1 MKLLKS
7 SAILILLAST
17 SVHAGMINIIDFTS
31 SDWSGVGQNV
41 TNEFTLGD
49 IKLSSSGGNLTF
61 NDSDSA
67 GCSAAAGGTGLA
79 CIGDGIGIS
88 NDEITQGGTQI
99 LTISFLG
106 GPVDI
111 LDVHLLDL
119 FASEGS
125 GEIAIINGTSSA
137 AALAGPANNVGGY
150 WETGL
155 GFAGVTSIA
164 LSGNNDGF
172 SDYSLARIAYK
183 VPEPTVIALFG
194 VGLLGLGFARRR
206 MRS

>member
-7 SAILILLAST
+7 TALFLLLASS
-17 SVHAGMINIIDFTS
+17 SVQAGMINVIDFTGN
-31 SDWSGVGQNV
+31 DWTGVGQNV
-41 TNEFTLGD
+41 TDEFTFGD

-67 GCSAAAGGTGLA
+67 GCTAASVLGLA

-88 NDEITQGGTQI
+88 NDEITQGGGQV

-119 FASEGS
+119 FATEQLS
-125 GEIAIINGTSSA
+125 GEIAIINGTASA
-137 AALAGPANNVGGY
+137 ALDGSANAAGGY
-150 WETGL
+150 WATGL
-155 GFAGVTSIA
+155 GFTGVTSIT
-164 LSGNNDGF
+164 LSGNADKF

-183 VPEPTVIALFG
+183 VPEPTVISLFAL
-194 VGLLGLGFARRR
+194 GLLGLGFARRR
-206 MRS
+206 KA